1 MLLYGIGAII
11 GPISVGYIL
20 NIYGNNFFLIYIGM
34 INLLITIL
42 VSFWIFRREAVPEE
56 QQVDYQLVPSVPS
69 VPTAVAM
76 EAVAQDAED
85 TMNEADNN

>member
-34 INLLITIL
+34 INLLISFL
-42 VSFWIFRREAVPEE
+42 VLFWIYRREAVLEE
-56 QQVDYQLVPSVPS
+56 QQVDYQLVPS